1 MDYNIQLTNLK
12 NVLPQARNILIALP
26 ANCDIDKL
34 ASGLA
39 LYLSLS
45 QAGKN
50 VSIVCEDT
58 IKVAQAHLF
67 AIDRVAQT
75 LPQSSSGD
83 YILTLQGVAENGVVP
98 SLEKLDY
105 GVEGNNLNL
114 VFKVLAGKTFQPQGM
129 SSRYSSGG
137 FEVIFVLGSPNL
149 ANLGGVYQ
157 QNPQVFS
164 TGHLINIDDNQA
176 NTNYG
181 QTNIVEPNASSLSEM
196 VTLTLNT
203 LGLSLVEDIA
213 TNLLTG
219 MFDVTANLTSPKAGA
234 DTYQAVSLAL
244 KAGGVKP
251 GTVASVQSP
260 AQSVPKPFG
269 DVQGKPAA
277 QPVSVNPSSSTG
289 PSFDLSALIP
299 QSEPFTVPPVVSN
312 GQKEQAPLSENT
324 PSPEERPMAEGVV
337 SEAEP
342 DWLTPKVFKGT
353 SIG

>member
-1 MDYNIQLTNLK
+1 MDYNTQLTNLK
-12 NVLPQARNILIALP
+12 TLLPNARNVLIALP
-26 ANCDIDKL
+26 TSTDIDKL

-39 LYLSLS
+39 LYLSLTQS
-45 QAGKN
+45 GKN

-67 AIDRVAQT
+67 AIDKVSQT

-114 VFKVLAGKTFQPQGM
+114 VFKVLPGKVFQPQGM
-129 SSRYSSGG
+129 SPRYSGGG
-137 FEVIFVLGSPNL
+137 FDIIFVLGASTL
-149 ANLGGVYQ
+149 ASLGSIYQ
-157 QNPQVFS
+157 QNPQIFS
-164 TGHLINIDDNQA
+164 AGHLVNVDNNQG
-176 NTNYG
+176 NTNFG
-181 QTNIVEPNASSLSEM
+181 TTNVVEPNASSLSEM
-196 VTLTLNT
+196 VILSMNT
-203 LGLSLVEDIA
+203 LGLPLVEDIS

-219 MFDVTANLTSPKAGA
+219 IFDATSNLTSPKVGA
-234 DTYQAVSLAL
+234 DTYQAVSIAL
-244 KAGGVKP
+244 KNGGVKP
-251 GTVASVQSP
+251 GSQAQSQP
-260 AQSVPKPFG
+260 VVSQSVP
-269 DVQGKPAA
+269 
-277 QPVSVNPSSSTG
+277 QPISQQAVPQPSSSAG

-299 QSEPFTVPPVVSN
+299 QSEPFTVPPVVASN

-342 DWLTPKVFKGT
+342 DWLTPKVFKGS

>member
-1 MDYNIQLTNLK
+1 MDYNTQLTNLK
-12 NVLPQARNILIALP
+12 TLLPNARNVLIALP
-26 ANCDIDKL
+26 TSTDIDKL

-39 LYLSLS
+39 LYLSLT
-45 QAGKN
+45 QTGKN

-67 AIDRVAQT
+67 AIDKVSQT
-75 LPQSSSGD
+75 LPQAASGD
-83 YILTLQGVAENGVVP
+83 YILTLQAVAENGVVP

-114 VFKVLAGKTFQPQGM
+114 VFKVLPGKVFQPQGM
-129 SSRYSSGG
+129 SSRYSGGG
-137 FEVIFVLGSPNL
+137 FEVVFVLGASTL
-149 ANLGGVYQ
+149 ASLGSIYQ

-164 TGHLINIDDNQA
+164 SGHVVNIDNNQG

-181 QTNIVEPNASSLSEM
+181 VTNLVEQNASSLSEM
-196 VTLTLNT
+196 VTLTMNT
-203 LGLSLVEDIA
+203 LGLPLVEDIS

-219 MFDVTANLTSPKAGA
+219 IFDATNNLTAPKVEA

-244 KAGGVKP
+244 KNGGVKP
-251 GTVASVQSP
+251 GTQSQP
-260 AQSVPKPFG
+260 IGQNVP
-269 DVQGKPAA
+269 QQTQQA
-277 QPVSVNPSSSTG
+277 QPVSQQPAAAVTPSSSAG

-299 QSEPFTVPPVVSN
+299 QNEPFTVPPVVSN

-324 PSPEERPMAEGVV
+324 PSPEERPAQEGIV